1 MKNNNENNLTFG
13 EFLKEKR
20 KSQKISLRELA
31 KLLGISPPYMS
42 DIENDHRNPP
52 DKTKLDKIA
61 QLLNFDQDERNQ
73 LYDLAATSKIKSYVV
88 SPDLAEYIM
97 GNEKLRIA
105 LRKAKDKKISDK
117 QWEGVIKTI
126 EEL

>member
-1 MKNNNENNLTFG
+1 MKSNNENNLTFG

-61 QLLNFDQDERNQ
+61 QLLSLDQNERNQ
-73 LYDLAATSKIKSYVV
+73 LYDLAATSKIRSYVV
-88 SPDLAEYIM
+88 SPDLAEFIM
-97 GNEKLRIA
+97 GNEKLRMA
-105 LRKAKDKKISDK
+105 LRKAKDKKINDK
-117 QWEGVIKTI
+117 QWEKIIKTI
-126 EEL
+126 DEL